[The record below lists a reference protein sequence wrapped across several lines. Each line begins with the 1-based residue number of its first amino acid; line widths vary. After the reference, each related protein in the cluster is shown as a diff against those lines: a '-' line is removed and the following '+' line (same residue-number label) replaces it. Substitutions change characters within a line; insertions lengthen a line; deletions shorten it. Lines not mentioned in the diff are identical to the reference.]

1 MFTEIDKM
9 APNLTMRPEPQSSV
23 PVPVPVP
30 VPVRV
35 LVWAAEPLVRAGLR
49 ASLTGPDIEVYG
61 EADGWDQIPARL
73 RSDTDVVLLEATGRA
88 AEVAALAPRVGHR
101 LVAMVD
107 AADRDSFLTLVRS
120 GVRGFVSSRTAPADV
135 GDAVRSVGRDAAYLS
150 PELALHLLEWLCD
163 RLSRQTVNVE
173 LPVGRLSRREWE
185 VLRMLGSGRSN
196 SEISRNLRIRE
207 TTVRS
212 HVYHI
217 LTKLNLRTRT
227 EAVLYG
233 FQHGLRSAD

>member
-1 MFTEIDKM
+1 MTTKTVVRLESRRSI
-9 APNLTMRPEPQSSV
+9 
-23 PVPVPVP
+23 
-30 VPVRV
+30 PVRV
-35 LVWAAEPLVRAGLR
+35 LICAAEPLVRAGLR
-49 ASLTGPDIEVYG
+49 ASLSGPDIEVFG
-61 EADGWDQIPARL
+61 EADDWDQVPARL
-73 RSDTDVVLLEATGRA
+73 RTDADVVLLEAAGRDVTALAGRA
-88 AEVAALAPRVGHR
+88 GPR
-101 LVAMVD
+101 LVVMVD
-107 AADRDSFLTLVRS
+107 AADRDSFLALVRS

-135 GDAVRSVGRDAAYLS
+135 ADAVRSVGRDVAYLS
-150 PELALHLLEWLCD
+150 PELALHLLQWLCD
-163 RLSRQTVNVE
+163 RLSRQTVNAE